1 MITGRRAERRVETVR
16 KKEMSRQRDRC
27 CGTPQGCLRRRVRRR
42 PDGLILLMDL
52 EHGCRSEYGP
62 LELRIQTTSVD
73 NSFIIYIEDTRLTQR
88 PVHEHQALGTIESA

>member
-1 MITGRRAERRVETVR
+1 
-16 KKEMSRQRDRC
+16 
-27 CGTPQGCLRRRVRRR
+27 
-42 PDGLILLMDL
+42 MDL

-88 PVHEHQALGTIESA
+88 PVHEHQALGTIESAKTYAVLQADDYLRSLGETHEHSVQWRCS